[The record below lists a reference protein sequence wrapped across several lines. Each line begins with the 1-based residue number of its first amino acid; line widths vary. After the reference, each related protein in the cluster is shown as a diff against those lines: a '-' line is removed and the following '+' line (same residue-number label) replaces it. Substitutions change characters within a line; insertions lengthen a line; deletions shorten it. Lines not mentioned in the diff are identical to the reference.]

1 MQPYIYPRVHKIDKH
16 LRAGVLHAC
25 TRMLKV
31 LELLR
36 EAYQPI
42 FSRIIFTG
50 GTRPTGF
57 PLEERWVECDG
68 SGGSMMQSCLANVMQ
83 VQTLPFHM
91 RVHVNKWLVAPT
103 PTLSPAPT
111 LTTLLG
117 FSRVI
122 KSIISL
128 RNA

>member
-1 MQPYIYPRVHKIDKH
+1 M
-16 LRAGVLHAC
+16 
-25 TRMLKV
+25 

-50 GTRPTGF
+50 GTRPSVF
-57 PLEERWVECDG
+57 PGEERWVECEG

-91 RVHVNKWLVAPT
+91 RVHSRLVAPT

-111 LTTLLG
+111 LKTLLG
-117 FSRVI
+117 FPRVI
-122 KSIISL
+122 KSIVSL
-128 RNA
+128 RKA